1 MKKKKDASRM
11 TVKSDLIS
19 DFGNMCWL
27 CHRRYPRSQL
37 TLRRVHAFGHS
48 PKIERNDCCILCQDC
63 HFKIV
68 NSKEYDTKEYWDLM
82 QRIAENMNN
91 MFDVNIEFKK

>member
-1 MKKKKDASRM
+1 MTKKDANWNN
-11 TVKSDLIS
+11 VKSSLMA

-37 TLRRVHAFGHS
+37 TLHHVHAFRHTH
-48 PKIERNDCCILCQDC
+48 KTDYNDSCILCKDC

-91 MFDVNIEFKK
+91 MFDVNFDFKK